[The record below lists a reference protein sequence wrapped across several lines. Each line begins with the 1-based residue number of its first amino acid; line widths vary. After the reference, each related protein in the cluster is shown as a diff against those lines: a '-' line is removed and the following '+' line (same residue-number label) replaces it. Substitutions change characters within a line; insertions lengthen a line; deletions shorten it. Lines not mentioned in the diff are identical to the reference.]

1 MTDWW
6 STASAESRGEPSFP
20 VREHVEE
27 VPAVRPPEPEAESAK
42 APGPRR
48 GRGKSLAVGAV
59 GAALAGVVLFS
70 VVPGGEGDEKA
81 ASGQQA
87 PSQGAYL
94 PPAGDMP
101 SEAAQEPG
109 GVPRSPQV
117 VTLHASPSGSGS
129 VGAVVEVTIT
139 NGTEGNVLVM
149 SSMVKG
155 DGQSAIIGEGTLAPG
170 SREVGPGETVTG
182 TVEFAAKKSPAQI
195 VLMDIGGNVV
205 AASE

>member
-6 STASAESRGEPSFP
+6 STASTESRGEPVFP
-20 VREHVEE
+20 VREHAEE
-27 VPAVRPPEPEAESAK
+27 VPAARPPEPETEDAK
-42 APGPRR
+42 APSPRR

-70 VVPGGEGDEKA
+70 VVLGGGGDGKA
-81 ASGQQA
+81 VSDQQA

-109 GVPRSPQV
+109 EAPRSPQA

-129 VGAVVEVTIT
+129 VGAVVEVTII
-139 NGTEGNVLVM
+139 NGTEGTVLVM

-170 SREVGPGETVTG
+170 SREVGPGEAVTG
-182 TVEFAAKKSPAQI
+182 TVEFAAEKPPAQI
-195 VLMDIGGNVV
+195 ALMDIGGNVV